1 MSCHLNVCHVSCH
14 DVLFSARQQPFIV
27 GVYTGTPV
35 TLTSSTGFNLVYT
48 QVQDIEIRASFTL
61 TLLTIYSCLAEGN
74 VEMETC
80 LLIKYRQDL
89 LEYFIFKIYIN
100 IDDRTHIDYIK

>member
-80 LLIKYRQDL
+80 LD
-89 LEYFIFKIYIN
+89 
-100 IDDRTHIDYIK
+100 TS

>member
-1 MSCHLNVCHVSCH
+1 METAPNIL
-14 DVLFSARQQPFIV
+14 SAAGQQPFIV

-48 QVQDIEIRASFTL
+48 QVKNIENSFTL
-61 TLLTIYSCLAEGN
+61 TLLTISSCLAEGN

-80 LLIKYRQDL
+80 L
-89 LEYFIFKIYIN
+89 E
-100 IDDRTHIDYIK
+100 TT